1 MSPSELLVNFVRYFT
16 LALSIAI
23 FGRVIMSWVS
33 PRGNDPVSAIL
44 FQVTEPVLGP
54 IRRVIPQ
61 MGMFDLSPLVA
72 LIILNYLV
80 PRVVRLLV

>member
-1 MSPSELLVNFVRYFT
+1 MSELLVNFVDIITR
-16 LALSIAI
+16 ALSIAI

-33 PRGNDPVSAIL
+33 PRGNDPITAIL
-44 FQVTEPVLGP
+44 YQATEPILGP
-54 IRRVIPQ
+54 IRRVMPQ

-80 PRVVRLLV
+80 PHVVRLLV

>member
-1 MSPSELLVNFVRYFT
+1 LSERLVNFVDIIT
-16 LALSIAI
+16 VTLSIAI

>member
-1 MSPSELLVNFVRYFT
+1 MNELLVNFVDIIT
-16 LALSIAI
+16 WALTIAI

-33 PRGNDPVSAIL
+33 PRGNDPVTMIL
-44 FQVTEPVLGP
+44 FQITEPILGP
-54 IRRVIPQ
+54 IRRVMPQ
-61 MGMFDLSPLVA
+61 LGMFDLSPLVA